1 MANDTSITVRGW
13 AGAKPT
19 LYINSQTQGKK
30 ISKISTTVLNVGVT
44 PRNYNRQTGDFQDGD
59 TTWYSVRCYGALARN
74 VAISIQKGTPVLV
87 RGKLT
92 TRSYQD
98 KNGTDRQAQV
108 IIADSLAIDLNYGV
122 ANYVKARGEIK
133 EEVESAATDK
143 VASAAADSV
152 VGIIA
157 GEEIRGA
164 EIAESGA
171 AAASAVATDVPAEG
185 KSEEKSGDEKPVKKA
200 SGKKQK
206 ISGNIELSAP
216 AKNKNTFL
224 ENIAA
229 AAAKSESLQA
239 V

>member
-19 LYINSQTQGKK
+19 LYINSQTQGQK

-98 KNGTDRQAQV
+98 KTGADRQAQV

-122 ANYVKARGEIK
+122 ANYVKARGEEISG
-133 EEVESAATDK
+133 VEIS
-143 VASAAADSV
+143 
-152 VGIIA
+152 
-157 GEEIRGA
+157 
-164 EIAESGA
+164 ESGA
-171 AAASAVATDVPAEG
+171 ADSSAISNAVAAGVPA
-185 KSEEKSGDEKPVKKA
+185 EEKSGNEKPGNERPVKKA

>member
-19 LYINSQTQGKK
+19 LYINSQTQGQK

-98 KNGTDRQAQV
+98 KTGVDRQAQV

-122 ANYVKARGEIK
+122 ANYVKARGEEISG
-133 EEVESAATDK
+133 VEIS
-143 VASAAADSV
+143 
-152 VGIIA
+152 
-157 GEEIRGA
+157 
-164 EIAESGA
+164 ESGA
-171 AAASAVATDVPAEG
+171 ADSSAISNAVAADVPAG
-185 KSEEKSGDEKPVKKA
+185 EKSGNERLVKKA
-200 SGKKQK
+200 NGKKQK

>member
-19 LYINSQTQGKK
+19 LYINSQTQGQK

-98 KNGTDRQAQV
+98 KTGADRQAQV

-122 ANYVKARGEIK
+122 ANYVKARGEEISG
-133 EEVESAATDK
+133 VEIS
-143 VASAAADSV
+143 
-152 VGIIA
+152 
-157 GEEIRGA
+157 
-164 EIAESGA
+164 ESGA
-171 AAASAVATDVPAEG
+171 ADSSAISNAVAADVPAE
-185 KSEEKSGDEKPVKKA
+185 EKSGNENPVKKA
-200 SGKKQK
+200 DGKKQK

>member
-98 KNGTDRQAQV
+98 KTGVDRQAQV

-122 ANYVKARGEIK
+122 ANYVKARGEEISG
-133 EEVESAATDK
+133 VEIS
-143 VASAAADSV
+143 
-152 VGIIA
+152 
-157 GEEIRGA
+157 
-164 EIAESGA
+164 ESGA
-171 AAASAVATDVPAEG
+171 ADSSAISNAVAVSVPA
-185 KSEEKSGDEKPVKKA
+185 EEKSGNEKPVKKA
-200 SGKKQK
+200 DGKKQK

>member
-19 LYINSQTQGKK
+19 LYINSQTQGQK

-98 KNGTDRQAQV
+98 KTGADRQAQV

-122 ANYVKARGEIK
+122 ANYVKARGEEISG
-133 EEVESAATDK
+133 VEIS
-143 VASAAADSV
+143 
-152 VGIIA
+152 
-157 GEEIRGA
+157 
-164 EIAESGA
+164 ESGA
-171 AAASAVATDVPAEG
+171 ADSSAISNAVAADVPAG
-185 KSEEKSGDEKPVKKA
+185 EKSGNEK
-200 SGKKQK
+200 SR
-206 ISGNIELSAP
+206 
-216 AKNKNTFL
+216 
-224 ENIAA
+224 
-229 AAAKSESLQA
+229 
-239 V
+239 

>member
-98 KNGTDRQAQV
+98 KTGADRQAQV

-122 ANYVKARGEIK
+122 ANYVKARGEEISG
-133 EEVESAATDK
+133 VEIS
-143 VASAAADSV
+143 
-152 VGIIA
+152 
-157 GEEIRGA
+157 
-164 EIAESGA
+164 ESGA
-171 AAASAVATDVPAEG
+171 ADSSAISNAVAADVPAE
-185 KSEEKSGDEKPVKKA
+185 EKSGNEKPVKKA
-200 SGKKQK
+200 DGKKQK
-206 ISGNIELSAP
+206 ISENIELSAP

>member
-19 LYINSQTQGKK
+19 LYINSQTQGQK

-98 KNGTDRQAQV
+98 KTGADRQAQV

-122 ANYVKARGEIK
+122 ANYVKARGEEISG
-133 EEVESAATDK
+133 VEIS
-143 VASAAADSV
+143 
-152 VGIIA
+152 
-157 GEEIRGA
+157 
-164 EIAESGA
+164 ESGA
-171 AAASAVATDVPAEG
+171 ADSSAISNAVAADVSAEETSG
-185 KSEEKSGDEKPVKKA
+185 KEKPVKKA
-200 SGKKQK
+200 GGKKQK

>member
-98 KNGTDRQAQV
+98 KTGADRQAQV

-122 ANYVKARGEIK
+122 ANYVKVR
-133 EEVESAATDK
+133 
-143 VASAAADSV
+143 
-152 VGIIA
+152 
-157 GEEIRGA
+157 GEEISGV
-164 EIAESGA
+164 EISESGA
-171 AAASAVATDVPAEG
+171 ADSSAISNAVAADVPAE
-185 KSEEKSGDEKPVKKA
+185 EKLGNEKPVKKVG
-200 SGKKQK
+200 GKKQK

>member
-98 KNGTDRQAQV
+98 KTGVDRQAQV

-122 ANYVKARGEIK
+122 ANYVKARGEEISG
-133 EEVESAATDK
+133 VEIS
-143 VASAAADSV
+143 
-152 VGIIA
+152 
-157 GEEIRGA
+157 
-164 EIAESGA
+164 ESGA
-171 AAASAVATDVPAEG
+171 ADSSAISNAVAADVPAE
-185 KSEEKSGDEKPVKKA
+185 EKSGNEKPVKKA
-200 SGKKQK
+200 DGKKQK

>member
-98 KNGTDRQAQV
+98 KTGVDRQAQV

-122 ANYVKARGEIK
+122 ANYVKARGEEISG
-133 EEVESAATDK
+133 VEIS
-143 VASAAADSV
+143 
-152 VGIIA
+152 
-157 GEEIRGA
+157 
-164 EIAESGA
+164 ESGA
-171 AAASAVATDVPAEG
+171 ADSSAISNAVAADVPAE
-185 KSEEKSGDEKPVKKA
+185 EKSGNEKPVKKA
-200 SGKKQK
+200 GGKKQK

>member
-98 KNGTDRQAQV
+98 KTGADRQAQV

-122 ANYVKARGEIK
+122 ANYVKARGEEISG
-133 EEVESAATDK
+133 VEIS
-143 VASAAADSV
+143 
-152 VGIIA
+152 
-157 GEEIRGA
+157 
-164 EIAESGA
+164 ESGA
-171 AAASAVATDVPAEG
+171 ADSSAISNAVAADVSAEETSG
-185 KSEEKSGDEKPVKKA
+185 KEKPVKKA
-200 SGKKQK
+200 GGKKQK

>member
-19 LYINSQTQGKK
+19 LYINSQTQGEK

-98 KNGTDRQAQV
+98 KTGADRQAQV

-122 ANYVKARGEIK
+122 ANYVKARGEEISG
-133 EEVESAATDK
+133 VEIS
-143 VASAAADSV
+143 
-152 VGIIA
+152 
-157 GEEIRGA
+157 
-164 EIAESGA
+164 ESGA
-171 AAASAVATDVPAEG
+171 ADSSAISNAVAAGVPA
-185 KSEEKSGDEKPVKKA
+185 EEKSGNEKPGNERPVKKA
-200 SGKKQK
+200 NGKKQK

>member
-19 LYINSQTQGKK
+19 LYINSQTQGQK

-74 VAISIQKGTPVLV
+74 VAISVQKGTPVLV

-98 KNGTDRQAQV
+98 KTGADRQAQV

-122 ANYVKARGEIK
+122 ANYVKARGEEISG
-133 EEVESAATDK
+133 VEIS
-143 VASAAADSV
+143 
-152 VGIIA
+152 
-157 GEEIRGA
+157 
-164 EIAESGA
+164 ESGA
-171 AAASAVATDVPAEG
+171 ADSSAISNAVAADVPA
-185 KSEEKSGDEKPVKKA
+185 KEKSGNEKPVKKA
-200 SGKKQK
+200 DGKKQK

>member
-19 LYINSQTQGKK
+19 LYINSQTQGQK

-98 KNGTDRQAQV
+98 KTGADRQAQV

-122 ANYVKARGEIK
+122 ANYVKARGEEISG
-133 EEVESAATDK
+133 VEISE
-143 VASAAADSV
+143 SSAADS
-152 VGIIA
+152 
-157 GEEIRGA
+157 
-164 EIAESGA
+164 
-171 AAASAVATDVPAEG
+171 SAVSNAVAADVPVG
-185 KSEEKSGDEKPVKKA
+185 EKYVNEKPVKKA
-200 SGKKQK
+200 GGKKQK

>member
-98 KNGTDRQAQV
+98 KTGADRQAQV

-122 ANYVKARGEIK
+122 ANYVKARGEEISG
-133 EEVESAATDK
+133 VEIS
-143 VASAAADSV
+143 
-152 VGIIA
+152 
-157 GEEIRGA
+157 
-164 EIAESGA
+164 ESGA
-171 AAASAVATDVPAEG
+171 ADSSAISNAVAAGVPA
-185 KSEEKSGDEKPVKKA
+185 EEKSGNEKPGNERPVKKA

>member
-87 RGKLT
+87 RGKLI

-98 KNGTDRQAQV
+98 KTGVDRQAQV

-122 ANYVKARGEIK
+122 ANYVKARGEVK
-133 EEVESAATDK
+133 EEVASAAVDQ
-143 VASAAADSV
+143 VASAAADPV
-152 VGIIA
+152 AGIIA
-157 GEEIRGA
+157 GEEISGA
-164 EIAESGA
+164 EISELSA
-171 AAASAVATDVPAEG
+171 ADSSAISSAVAAEASAG
-185 KSEEKSGDEKPVKKA
+185 EKSGNENPVKKA
-200 SGKKQK
+200 DGKKQK

-216 AKNKNTFL
+216 VKNKNTFL

>member
-19 LYINSQTQGKK
+19 LYINSQTQGQK

-98 KNGTDRQAQV
+98 KTGVDRQAQV

-122 ANYVKARGEIK
+122 ANYVKARGEEISG
-133 EEVESAATDK
+133 VEIS
-143 VASAAADSV
+143 
-152 VGIIA
+152 
-157 GEEIRGA
+157 
-164 EIAESGA
+164 ESGA
-171 AAASAVATDVPAEG
+171 ADSSAISNAVAAGVPA
-185 KSEEKSGDEKPVKKA
+185 EEKSGNEKPGNERPVKKA

>member
-98 KNGTDRQAQV
+98 KTGVDRQAQV

-122 ANYVKARGEIK
+122 ANYVKARGEAK
-133 EEVESAATDK
+133 EEVESAEIAELG
-143 VASAAADSV
+143 AADSSA
-152 VGIIA
+152 I
-157 GEEIRGA
+157 
-164 EIAESGA
+164 SN
-171 AAASAVATDVPAEG
+171 AVAADVPAG
-185 KSEEKSGDEKPVKKA
+185 EKSGNERPVKKA
-200 SGKKQK
+200 TGKKQK

>member
-19 LYINSQTQGKK
+19 LYINSQTQGQK

-98 KNGTDRQAQV
+98 KTGVDRQAQV

-122 ANYVKARGEIK
+122 ANYVKARGEEISG
-133 EEVESAATDK
+133 VEIS
-143 VASAAADSV
+143 
-152 VGIIA
+152 
-157 GEEIRGA
+157 
-164 EIAESGA
+164 ESGA
-171 AAASAVATDVPAEG
+171 ADSSAISNAVAVGVPA
-185 KSEEKSGDEKPVKKA
+185 EEKSGNEKPVKKA
-200 SGKKQK
+200 DGKKQK

>member
-19 LYINSQTQGKK
+19 LYINSQTQGQK

-98 KNGTDRQAQV
+98 KTGADRQAQV

-122 ANYVKARGEIK
+122 ANYVKARGEEISG
-133 EEVESAATDK
+133 VEIS
-143 VASAAADSV
+143 
-152 VGIIA
+152 
-157 GEEIRGA
+157 
-164 EIAESGA
+164 ESGA
-171 AAASAVATDVPAEG
+171 ADSSAISNAVAADVPAG
-185 KSEEKSGDEKPVKKA
+185 EKSGNEKPGKKA
-200 SGKKQK
+200 GGKKQK

>member
-98 KNGTDRQAQV
+98 KTGADRQAQV

-122 ANYVKARGEIK
+122 ANYVKARGEEISG
-133 EEVESAATDK
+133 VEIS
-143 VASAAADSV
+143 
-152 VGIIA
+152 
-157 GEEIRGA
+157 
-164 EIAESGA
+164 ESGA
-171 AAASAVATDVPAEG
+171 ADSSAISNAVAADVPAE
-185 KSEEKSGDEKPVKKA
+185 EKSGNEKPVKKA
-200 SGKKQK
+200 DGKKQK

>member
-98 KNGTDRQAQV
+98 KTGADRQAQV

-122 ANYVKARGEIK
+122 ANYVKARGEVK
-133 EEVESAATDK
+133 EEVESA
-143 VASAAADSV
+143 V
-152 VGIIA
+152 VDYNIV
-157 GEEIRGA
+157 
-164 EIAESGA
+164 SD
-171 AAASAVATDVPAEG
+171 AVAADVPAG
-185 KSEEKSGDEKPVKKA
+185 EKSVNEKPVKKA

>member
-98 KNGTDRQAQV
+98 KTGADRQAQV

-122 ANYVKARGEIK
+122 ANYVKARGEEISG
-133 EEVESAATDK
+133 VEISELG
-143 VASAAADSV
+143 AADFST
-152 VGIIA
+152 
-157 GEEIRGA
+157 
-164 EIAESGA
+164 
-171 AAASAVATDVPAEG
+171 ASNAVAAGVPAG
-185 KSEEKSGDEKPVKKA
+185 EKSGNEKPGNEKPGNERPVKKVN
-200 SGKKQK
+200 GKKQK

>member
-98 KNGTDRQAQV
+98 KTGVDRQAQV

-122 ANYVKARGEIK
+122 ANYMKARGEEISG
-133 EEVESAATDK
+133 VEIS
-143 VASAAADSV
+143 
-152 VGIIA
+152 
-157 GEEIRGA
+157 
-164 EIAESGA
+164 ESGA
-171 AAASAVATDVPAEG
+171 AVASAISSAVAADVPAE
-185 KSEEKSGDEKPVKKA
+185 EKSGEKSGNEKPVKKA